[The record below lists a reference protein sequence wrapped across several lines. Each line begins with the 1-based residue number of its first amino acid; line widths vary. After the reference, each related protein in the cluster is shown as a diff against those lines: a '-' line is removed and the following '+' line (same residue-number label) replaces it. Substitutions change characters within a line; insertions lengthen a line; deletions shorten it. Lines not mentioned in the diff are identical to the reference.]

1 MRQTMTEAAVDGC
14 SLLRCSLLGCS
25 LLGCSLL
32 RCSLLR
38 CLMLG
43 MLLAVS
49 VLGRAQTTGAATVPA
64 DITLDTLKVQHIDF
78 EGHTQQGVIICNRTI
93 SRDLRD
99 IFAEL
104 YRQHYP
110 IERIRPISE
119 YENDDERS
127 MRDNNTSCYCYR
139 VVKGST
145 KLSKHA
151 RGLAI
156 DINPLYNPCV
166 RRQKDGTL
174 LIQPATGKPYVDRS
188 GKFKYKITTRDLCY
202 RLFLKHG
209 FRWGGSWKSL
219 KDYQHF
225 EK

>member
-1 MRQTMTEAAVDGC
+1 MR
-14 SLLRCSLLGCS
+14 RF
-25 LLGCSLL
+25 
-32 RCSLLR
+32 
-38 CLMLG
+38 
-43 MLLAVS
+43 LLAALFV
-49 VLGRAQTTGAATVPA
+49 VAFTTAMHAQPA
-64 DITLDTLKVQHIDF
+64 GVKLDTLQVQHIGFD
-78 EGHTQQGVIICNRTI
+78 GQTHQGMLVCNKRI
-93 SRDLRD
+93 SADLRQ

-119 YENDDERS
+119 YDDDDERS

-139 VVKGST
+139 VVKGSK

-151 RGLAI
+151 RGLAV

-166 RRQKDGTL
+166 RRKKDGTL
-174 LIQPATGKPYVDRS
+174 LVQPATGKPYVDRS
-188 GKFKYKITTRDLCY
+188 GKFKYKITASDLCY

-209 FRWGGSWKSL
+209 FSWGGSWKTL